1 MDRRIA
7 RVVDS
12 TASWRVDV
20 PFSKTLI
27 ADFDLGW
34 QVWCFRGGALDLS
47 MAWVGTR

>member
-27 ADFDLGW
+27 GVFDLGW
-34 QVWCFRGGALDLS
+34 QVWCFRRALDLS